1 MITRRFFIGGAAS
14 AFALGPKYIFADA
27 VASNERPQL
36 SFGVISD
43 VHFAMAKGGKEFLSC
58 YTSDVFRSTLTRFRD
73 AGADAVVIAGDIAH
87 SGLASEMAEAA
98 RAWFDIFPDDRA
110 PGGGKVERIFVTGNH
125 ENGLSRAKRVYPDG
139 KGVWNASALK
149 YEDGPLAADYHKW
162 WDRIWHEEW
171 KNSFV
176 KEVKGYRFA
185 GFNWVVGDCRGKNE
199 KFNPEIADWYAKN
212 SKTIDPNMPFFHIQH
227 PHPKGTVHGDTVWG
241 QDEGLSTA
249 ALMAHSNA
257 IAFSGHSH
265 TSITDERSIWQGGF
279 TSIGCGTL
287 RNVSVKMPGCSK
299 LPRGAENASTPRDQP
314 PEIEAGKAMTIPN
327 LFECKQ
333 EQFVQVFK
341 DHIRISRREAN
352 SGESYGSDV
361 LLPLPS
367 AERRPFDFKMRYA
380 ESMAPEFPAGAE
392 LRLRRKKGH
401 VRGTAEA
408 RNRKVAVWEI
418 SIPRADAVRNVRAAA
433 YKIEIHEVDGEK
445 LELEVFDE
453 GFRFP
458 VNSDKAKMSA
468 VCLVDASRIKAKK
481 FSVSVRAISCWGK
494 YSSPITAKV

>member
-43 VHFAMAKGGKEFLSC
+43 VHFAMAKGGNSYLSC

-87 SGLASEMAEAA
+87 SGLGVELAEAM
-98 RAWFDIFPDDRA
+98 RVWHEIFP
-110 PGGGKVERIFVTGNH
+110 GGLGLDGKKVERIWVTGNH
-125 ENGLSRAKRVYPDG
+125 ENGLSRAKRVFTDE
-139 KGVWNASALK
+139 KVIRENV
-149 YEDGPLAADYHKW
+149 LARDYQKW
-162 WDRIWHEEW
+162 WDRIFHEEW
-171 KNSFV
+171 KNSFM
-176 KEVKGYRFA
+176 KEVRGYKFV

-212 SKTIDPNMPFFHIQH
+212 SKAIDPNMPFFHIQH

-249 ALMAHSNA
+249 ALMAHPNA

-314 PEIEAGKAMTIPN
+314 PEIEASKAMTIPN

-433 YKIEIHEVDGEK
+433 YKIEIHEEGGEK

-494 YSSPITAKV
+494 YSAPITAKV

>member
-43 VHFAMAKGGKEFLSC
+43 VHFAMAKGGNSYLSC

-87 SGLASEMAEAA
+87 SGLGVELAEAM
-98 RAWFDIFPDDRA
+98 RVWHEIFP
-110 PGGGKVERIFVTGNH
+110 GGLGLDGKKVERIWVTGNH
-125 ENGLSRAKRVYPDG
+125 ENGLSRAKRVFTDE
-139 KGVWNASALK
+139 KVIRENVLAL
-149 YEDGPLAADYHKW
+149 DYQKW
-162 WDRIWHEEW
+162 WDRIFHEEW
-171 KNSFV
+171 KTSFM
-176 KEVKGYRFA
+176 KEVRGYKFV

-212 SKTIDPNMPFFHIQH
+212 SKTIAPNMPFFHIQH

-249 ALMAHSNA
+249 ALMAHPNA

-401 VRGTAEA
+401 VRGTAAA

-433 YKIEIHEVDGEK
+433 YKIEIHEEGGEK

-494 YSSPITAKV
+494 YSAPITAKV

>member
-14 AFALGPKYIFADA
+14 AFALGSKYIFADA

-43 VHFAMAKGGKEFLSC
+43 VHFAMAKGGNSYLSC

-87 SGLASEMAEAA
+87 SGLGVELAEAM
-98 RAWFDIFPDDRA
+98 RVWHEIFP
-110 PGGGKVERIFVTGNH
+110 GGLGLDGKKVERIWVTGNH
-125 ENGLSRAKRVYPDG
+125 ENGLSRAKRVFTDE
-139 KGVWNASALK
+139 KVIRENVLAL
-149 YEDGPLAADYHKW
+149 DYQKW
-162 WDRIWHEEW
+162 WDRIFHEEW
-171 KNSFV
+171 KNSFL
-176 KEVKGYRFA
+176 KEVRGYKFV

-249 ALMAHSNA
+249 ALMAHPNA

-392 LRLRRKKGH
+392 LRLRRKKGR

-433 YKIEIHEVDGEK
+433 YKIEIHEEGGEK

-494 YSSPITAKV
+494 YSAPITAKV